1 MRAGHPHPKR
11 KLVRRLLINGM
22 CNFEDEIKTAVR
34 DYIADFFNAHLF
46 KAFLYNY
53 SALSQTEHEPQG
65 GEPLLKLRGGS
76 VNRPVVIQSI
86 AWESPK

>member
-22 CNFEDEIKTAVR
+22 CNFEDEIKTTVR

-53 SALSQTEHEPQG
+53 SVLSQTEHEPQG
-65 GEPLLKLRGGS
+65 GERMSAKLDD
-76 VNRPVVIQSI
+76 
-86 AWESPK
+86 KYK